1 MTTVSPLDFAALDAQ
16 VRAAAAAFTARFGRP
31 PRFGAVAP
39 GRVNLLGEHTDYNEG
54 FVFPMA
60 IDRHTVVVG
69 APASRK
75 DGARVRVFS
84 QSIVPGASGAVGA
97 PPAEVD
103 IPIDPNLRPGEPR
116 WANYIRGVIAMFL
129 RAGLTVPALDL
140 LITSNVP
147 LGAGLSSSAALEVSV
162 ATMFEAAS
170 GKSIEPMS
178 KARLCQEA
186 EHQLAGVPCGI
197 MDQAVSSLA
206 RAGSALLIDCGD
218 ETVRAVPLP
227 PEVAIVVTNTGVKHD
242 LADGAYARRRAEC
255 TAAAHAMGI
264 TSLRAASPASVEA
277 MQGRLDP
284 IVYKR
289 AFHVVS
295 ENVRTLAMAASLLRH
310 DLETAGSFMYAGHRS
325 LRDDFEVSCPELDTL
340 VEIAQGIG
348 TAGGVLGA
356 RLSGGG
362 FGGSTVTL
370 VQAAQAPAIM
380 ERLAREYAQRI
391 GTSVTPFLA
400 RAAAGAH
407 VVDVAV

>member
-1 MTTVSPLDFAALDAQ
+1 MTTPELSAQ
-16 VRAAAAAFTARFGRP
+16 VRAAASAFAARFGRP
-31 PRFGAVAP
+31 ARFAAAAP
-39 GRVNLLGEHTDYNEG
+39 GRVNLLGEHTDYNAG

-69 APASRK
+69 APANRR
-75 DGARVRVFS
+75 DGQRVRVFS
-84 QSIVPGASGAVGA
+84 QSVGSE
-97 PPAEVD
+97 PPEVD
-103 IPIDPNLRPGEPR
+103 IPLDPNLKPGAPK
-116 WANYIRGVIAMFL
+116 WANYVRGVIAMFL
-129 RAGLTVPALDL
+129 RAGLAVPALDL
-140 LITSNVP
+140 LITSDVP

-162 ATMFEAAS
+162 ATLFEAAA
-170 GKSIEPMS
+170 GKSIDPMS

-227 PEVAIVVTNTGVKHD
+227 AEAAIVVTNTNVRHD
-242 LADGAYARRRAEC
+242 LADGAYAKRRAEC
-255 TAAAHAMGI
+255 NAAAHAMGI
-264 TSLRAASPASVEA
+264 ESLRAASPASVEA
-277 MQGRLDP
+277 MHGRLDP
-284 IVYKR
+284 VVYKR

-295 ENVRTLAMAASLLRH
+295 ENVRTLAMAASLLRG
-310 DLETAGSFMYAGHRS
+310 DLETAGGFMYGGHRS
-325 LRDDFEVSCPELDTL
+325 LRDDFEVSCAELDAL

-348 TAGGVLGA
+348 VAGGVLGA

-370 VQAAQAPAIM
+370 VRAAQAPAIM
-380 ERLAREYAQRI
+380 ERLARDYEQRI
-391 GTSVTPFLA
+391 GSKVTPFLA

-407 VVDVAV
+407 VIDANI